1 MNKPISLSQIGLYNP
16 QRVSD
21 EISESLFVARTK
33 VFDFLMQKITQ
44 EKPNSIAQHYLIIG
58 QRGMGKTTLL
68 KRIEVAL
75 RKSPY
80 KEHFVPLLFPEEQY
94 NLKHL
99 AEFWLNS
106 LDALADTLEVE
117 NSKEVSSLD
126 KEIEELATIKNNDE
140 VASKAFK
147 LLLATSKKMKRR
159 PVLLID
165 NLSLIFDR
173 LKEEQQFVLRAQ
185 LMSNGAPII
194 MGASAVVIE
203 DTFKYAAPF
212 YDAFQILHLAK
223 LTFTELIE
231 ILNNLAS
238 LTHSDDV
245 LPIIQK
251 EIARLKTIFEL
262 TGGNPR
268 TVTML
273 FKLIVKGM
281 TEEIND
287 DLEALL
293 DEATP
298 LYKARFEEL
307 ALQMQIVLDAI
318 ALNWDPIDMK
328 LLVKETGYK
337 NTHLSP
343 ILKRLIDVG
352 WIERI
357 TAFKSKGDAFQISE
371 RFFNIWFVMRRGSR
385 RQKKYLY
392 CLSRFLETYYGPNID
407 EYANERLTKESDQEV
422 FYATN
427 LALAQVVNNKSL
439 SAELEQRS
447 LDKLRSMAESDP
459 EIYTRYDIV
468 REGDAVDLSAEQQVG
483 KWLALIKQEPKNATY
498 YYELGRVYNNLLENY
513 PEAEKAILKAIDLNK
528 NYSRAWNGLGNIY
541 STSFFERYT
550 EAEEAYLKAIELD
563 DKDAWPWVNLGILYQ
578 VHFQKYQEA
587 ENAYKKAIELDNKD
601 SAFWFN
607 LGKLYQEHFQ
617 KYEEAE
623 MAYKKAIELDNKF
636 SYPWNGLGNLYT
648 NHFQKYEEAEMAYK
662 KAIELDNKFSYP
674 WNGLGNL
681 YTNHFQK
688 YEEAEMAYKKAI
700 ELDNKNSFPWNGLG
714 TLYHDKLEWNEEAE
728 KCYLKAIAL
737 DEKEPFAWGNLSL
750 LYQYKLK
757 DYDKLERN
765 YLRAIVLDNNDTAIK
780 LKLIYLYRDKLNKL
794 NEAEKL
800 FTEIEN
806 DITKDD
812 SYFLNKSLFALYNN
826 NQGIAKEFLLQAF
839 EQIDKR
845 LPTQTQ
851 NDWWR
856 YGAAVNQLKQGLWFT
871 NIMEETGYNI
881 YLSPFYVALLAMQ
894 EKDREGFLLS
904 KAAELREPAKQLIEL
919 MENI

>member
-1 MNKPISLSQIGLYNP
+1 
-16 QRVSD
+16 
-21 EISESLFVARTK
+21 
-33 VFDFLMQKITQ
+33 
-44 EKPNSIAQHYLIIG
+44 
-58 QRGMGKTTLL
+58 
-68 KRIEVAL
+68 
-75 RKSPY
+75 
-80 KEHFVPLLFPEEQY
+80 
-94 NLKHL
+94 
-99 AEFWLNS
+99 
-106 LDALADTLEVE
+106 
-117 NSKEVSSLD
+117 
-126 KEIEELATIKNNDE
+126 
-140 VASKAFK
+140 
-147 LLLATSKKMKRR
+147 
-159 PVLLID
+159 
-165 NLSLIFDR
+165 
-173 LKEEQQFVLRAQ
+173 
-185 LMSNGAPII
+185 
-194 MGASAVVIE
+194 
-203 DTFKYAAPF
+203 
-212 YDAFQILHLAK
+212 
-223 LTFTELIE
+223 
-231 ILNNLAS
+231 
-238 LTHSDDV
+238 
-245 LPIIQK
+245 
-251 EIARLKTIFEL
+251 
-262 TGGNPR
+262 
-268 TVTML
+268 
-273 FKLIVKGM
+273 M

-468 REGDAVDLSAEQQVG
+468 REGDAVDLSAEQQVE

-623 MAYKKAIELDNKF
+623 KAYKNSIELDSQDSNA
-636 SYPWNGLGNLYT
+636 WNNLGNLYQD
-648 NHFQKYEEAEMAYK
+648 HFQKYEEAENAYK
-662 KAIELDNKFSYP
+662 KAIESDEKNSYP
-674 WNGLGNL
+674 WNGLG
-681 YTNHFQK
+681 
-688 YEEAEMAYKKAI
+688 A
-700 ELDNKNSFPWNGLG
+700 
-714 TLYHDKLEWNEEAE
+714 LYHDNLERYEEAE

-812 SYFLNKSLFALYNN
+812 SYFLNKSLFALYNI